1 MTPKALKHAI
11 EQIEMD
17 EAMQA
22 RVLRRSLDAME
33 EHDTMKQKRNYKRI
47 AIVAVAAVMALS
59 VTAFAAVRNQVK
71 VTWTDRATEVHTLS
85 EAQEIMDA
93 AKIDMTLPETL
104 PGGYTFESANVARS
118 ALAEEKDT
126 EDPQNVQILTGEN
139 GIVYSF
145 TGEAGGDTVSCVYE
159 KDGAKVY
166 LDAGTVSAD
175 VSAEDCETVEK
186 GGMTFRCVEGGTTS
200 VSTAVMTDADVPE
213 DFDPENFDPE
223 ELDLS
228 AFDVDTQEG
237 SHCSIFWEKDGIS
250 YTLFQLNGELTR
262 DQLMDMALTLCG
274 K

>member
-1 MTPKALKHAI
+1 MTPDALKHAV
-11 EQIEMD
+11 EQIHMD
-17 EAMQA
+17 EIMQA
-22 RVLRRSLDAME
+22 RVLRRSLDHRK

-71 VTWTDRATEVHTLS
+71 MTWTNLSAEVHTLS
-85 EAQEIMDA
+85 EAREMMEA
-93 AKIDMTLPETL
+93 AKINMTLPETL
-104 PGGYTFESANVARS
+104 PGGYAFKSANVAHS
-118 ALAEEKDT
+118 MLAEEKDPAEET
-126 EDPQNVQILTGEN
+126 QSLTDEN
-139 GIVYSF
+139 GFFF
-145 TGEAGGDTVSCVYE
+145 TLNGTAGEDTFTCTYE
-159 KDGAKVY
+159 KDGARVC
-166 LDAGTVSAD
+166 LDAGRTPTD
-175 VSAEDCETVEK
+175 LSAEDCETVEK

-228 AFDVDTQEG
+228 AIDMDTQEG
-237 SHCSIFWEKDGIS
+237 SHCSVFWEKDGIS

-262 DQLMDMALTLCG
+262 DQLIDMALALCG